1 MGSSK
6 EKEEFLRFLR
16 RRGQRVTEER
26 LALLEEIFSLHG
38 HIDADEVLLSMKGRG
53 LKISRATVYRNLE
66 LLVESGLVRKHRL
79 VGRGL
84 LYEHIHPGQG
94 HDHLVCTR
102 CGRMIE
108 FISPGIN
115 ALQSEICRAHG
126 FVTTQHTLQILGVC
140 NLCASASA
148 TSAEPSAPAPGTGAP
163 GVPGTPRRATAS

>member
-1 MGSSK
+1 MPSTR

-16 RRGQRVTEER
+16 RRGQRVTGER

-38 HIDADEVLLSMKGRG
+38 HIDADAVLLSMKARG

-102 CGRMIE
+102 CGRMVE
-108 FISPGIN
+108 FISPGIH
-115 ALQSEICRAHG
+115 ALQAEICRAHG
-126 FVTTQHTLQILGVC
+126 FAMTQPTLQILGVC
-140 NLCASASA
+140 NLCAAGKE
-148 TSAEPSAPAPGTGAP
+148 AEGEAAAQPAPRAAGMVG
-163 GVPGTPRRATAS
+163 PRRL